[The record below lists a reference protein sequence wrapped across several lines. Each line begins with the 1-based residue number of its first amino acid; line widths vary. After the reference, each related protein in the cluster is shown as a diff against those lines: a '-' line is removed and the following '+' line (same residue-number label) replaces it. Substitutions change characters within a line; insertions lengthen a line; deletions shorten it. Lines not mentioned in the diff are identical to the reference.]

1 MKGIFE
7 GLCQAKNAKMKMSI
21 APALAASANSGFR
34 PPAED
39 NKTILN
45 GTRDCLRKP
54 GERWDERLTK
64 RASSFRGA
72 APQKVRGLCT
82 FKARLRPGPSAV
94 SPSTP
99 HAGKDPRAA
108 RRD

>member
-39 NKTILN
+39 NKTIVN
-45 GTRDCLRKP
+45 GARDCLRKP
-54 GERWDERLTK
+54 WRAMGGEADEEGVVVEGGN
-64 RASSFRGA
+64 ASESRG
-72 APQKVRGLCT
+72 PLH
-82 FKARLRPGPSAV
+82 F
-94 SPSTP
+94 
-99 HAGKDPRAA
+99 
-108 RRD
+108 